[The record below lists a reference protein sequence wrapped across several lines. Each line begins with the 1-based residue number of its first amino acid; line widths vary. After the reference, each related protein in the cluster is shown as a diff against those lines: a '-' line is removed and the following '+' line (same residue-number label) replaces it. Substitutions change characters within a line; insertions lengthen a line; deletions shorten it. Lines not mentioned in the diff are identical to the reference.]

1 MKIRKFVPEERELYL
16 DMAQAFYQSPAVLKT
31 VPRAFLERTFDEMM
45 RSDVY
50 VDGWLLLTDQDAPM
64 GYMLLSK
71 TFCQEAGGL
80 NIWLEELSV
89 LEPFRGQGAGSR
101 ALRMVE
107 EMYPDWMRL
116 RLEVEPDTKRAIE
129 LYRRLGY
136 QEFAYCQMVKD
147 R

>member
-1 MKIRKFVPEERELYL
+1 MRIRRLAPSDRHVYLEMARAFYASDAVDHPIPEE
-16 DMAQAFYQSPAVLKT
+16 
-31 VPRAFLERTFDEMM
+31 FLVRTFDEMM

-80 NIWLEELSV
+80 NIWVEELSI

-116 RLEVEPDTKRAIE
+116 RLEVEPDNKRAIE
-129 LYRRLGY
+129 MYRRLGY
-136 QEFAYCQMVKD
+136 QEFAYYQMVKD